1 MITKKEITRLA
12 QERINELDNG
22 NYLVDVMIS
31 SKNAISVKID
41 NFNGGVS
48 VKDCVS
54 VSRNIEHNLD
64 REVEDFELQV
74 SSPGIDQPFV
84 VHEQFL
90 KNIGKQ
96 VSVTLKNQKVLIG
109 ELIIVTENQLSIKEI
124 TIEKNKATKKKEN
137 IETVHQLLMSD
148 IRETKL
154 IISF

>member
-1 MITKKEITRLA
+1 
-12 QERINELDNG
+12 
-22 NYLVDVMIS
+22 MIS

-74 SSPGIDQPFV
+74 SSPGIDQPFM

-96 VSVTLKNQKVLIG
+96 VSVTLENQKVLSG
-109 ELIIVTENQLSIKEI
+109 ELMIVTENQLSIKEI
-124 TIEKNKATKKKEN
+124 TIEKNKATNKKKT

>member
-41 NFNGGVS
+41 NLNGGVS

-74 SSPGIDQPFV
+74 SSPGIDQPFM
-84 VHEQFL
+84 VHEQYL

-96 VSVTLKNQKVLIG
+96 VSVTLENQKVLSG
-109 ELIIVTENQLSIKEI
+109 ELMIVTENQLSIKEI
-124 TIEKNKATKKKEN
+124 TIEENKATNKKKT

>member
-12 QERINELDNG
+12 QDRINELDNG

-31 SKNAISVKID
+31 SKNAITVKID
-41 NFNGGVS
+41 NLNGGVS

-74 SSPGIDQPFV
+74 SSPGIDQPFM
-84 VHEQFL
+84 VHKQFL

-96 VSVTLKNQKVLIG
+96 VSVTLENQKVLSG
-109 ELIIVTENQLSIKEI
+109 ELMIVTEDQLSIKEI
-124 TIEKNKATKKKEN
+124 TIEKNKTTKKKET
-137 IETVHQLLMSD
+137 IEIVHQLLMSD

>member
-74 SSPGIDQPFV
+74 SSPGIDQPFM

-124 TIEKNKATKKKEN
+124 TIEKNKATKKKEK

>member
-1 MITKKEITRLA
+1 
-12 QERINELDNG
+12 
-22 NYLVDVMIS
+22 MIS
-31 SKNAISVKID
+31 SKNAINVKID
-41 NFNGGVS
+41 NLNGGVS

-74 SSPGIDQPFV
+74 SSPGIDQPFI
-84 VHEQFL
+84 VHKQFL

-96 VSVTLKNQKVLIG
+96 VSVTLENQKVLSG
-109 ELIIVTENQLSIKEI
+109 ELMIVTEDQLSIKEI
-124 TIEKNKATKKKEN
+124 TIEKNKATKKKET
-137 IETVHQLLMSD
+137 IEIVHQLLMSD